1 MSKPRHHALL
11 GFVPG
16 TDDDAAQRLTD
27 ALPED
32 PLLAR
37 PIRRICP
44 ECDGL
49 DGYHTEECPNHVK
62 LPPPP
67 SPSSNGKRAV
77 ALPSPRKLVGRFLRE
92 LADRIEHGGFR

>member
-32 PLLAR
+32 PLVAR
-37 PIRRICP
+37 PVRRICP

-49 DGYHTEECPNHVK
+49 DGYHAEECTKHVT

-67 SPSSNGKRAV
+67 AASNGQRMTG
-77 ALPSPRKLVGRFLRE
+77 LPSPRKLVSRLLRE
-92 LADRIEHGGFR
+92 LADRIERG

>member
-1 MSKPRHHALL
+1 MPKPRHHALL

-16 TDDDAAQRLTD
+16 SDDDAAQRLTD

-32 PLLAR
+32 PLVAR

-49 DGYHTEECPNHVK
+49 DGYHAEECARHVT
-62 LPPPP
+62 LPPPS
-67 SPSSNGKRAV
+67 SPSSNGKHTP
-77 ALPSPRKLVGRFLRE
+77 ALPSPRKLVGRLLRE
-92 LADRIEHGGFR
+92 LADRIERG